1 MPIYTL
7 ICGNC
12 RQTSE
17 HIMHHDEHMAEV
29 GCPVCGVA
37 LTRMKNRAWMIDGPS
52 MQVQGDTVPGGCC
65 YDYWDENLGVRV
77 RSKQHRQSEMLKQGL
92 SEYSPDPE
100 FQSFRDEAS
109 YIKKHAPTGDA
120 NAAIAQRKLAK
131 EATSKRREKQI
142 RKTFENAKLPPV
154 TLE

>member
-109 YIKKHAPTGDA
+109 YIKKHALPETPTRPLPSA
-120 NAAIAQRKLAK
+120 NWLRKRPPSGGRSRF
-131 EATSKRREKQI
+131 ERPSKMPSSRR
-142 RKTFENAKLPPV
+142 
-154 TLE
+154 